1 MLTIEVKIRK
11 EMLNLI
17 EDSDMEIGVVVVG
30 DESSPRLSTDQWLPI
45 NWGN

>member
-17 EDSDMEIGVVVVG
+17 ENSDMEIGVVV
-30 DESSPRLSTDQWLPI
+30 
-45 NWGN
+45 N